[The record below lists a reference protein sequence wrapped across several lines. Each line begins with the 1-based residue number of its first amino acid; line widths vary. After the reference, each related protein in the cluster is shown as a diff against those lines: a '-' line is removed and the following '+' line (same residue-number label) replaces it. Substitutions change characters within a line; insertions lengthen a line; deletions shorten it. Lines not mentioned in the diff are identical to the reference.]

1 MNKMSKHFLLYKGDM
16 ETTSFFLSQM
26 EQALLELGKEV
37 YAFSF
42 HEGKEVEKQNITDLL
57 LFCMKWKQERLKES
71 HGIHDNRNKLPI
83 LSFNFAGAF
92 GEDKLTTANVYW
104 DKNEELELFLQ
115 EIYPDIYRMDENR
128 LLVDVLDLWYINIVV
143 DHPYHYHLHLSK
155 RPKNYAQICID
166 KNHVK
171 YMKRFFDEIDTLGFL
186 PSGGTKLSWEEDEN
200 QSEKRYDVVFTGIYM
215 RPDCFDVFIE
225 RNGQEYADFYRKMLR
240 EVIEGNHVLL
250 EEVVEKSLYEEIPEM
265 TFLELKETLGHIMF
279 LDYYIRFYRREW
291 VIRTLVDAGIRVH
304 CFGGG
309 YETFSCNCPENLFYE
324 TEAGEEICLADA
336 QKVSEKLRQ
345 SKQYK
350 SKYLSSRECLERI
363 SKAKISLNIL
373 PDFEDGGHDRIYN
386 TMLNRSVCV
395 SDENEFLKKQLED
408 KKEIVFY
415 KLFDAASLVAGVQ
428 QVLEDDTY
436 RKKLVEAA
444 YENASMNHTWKN
456 RVEMLLDMIQ

>member
-1 MNKMSKHFLLYKGDM
+1 MREHFLLYKGDM
-16 ETTSFFLSQM
+16 ETTSFFLGQM
-26 EQALLELGKEV
+26 QEAFLALGRQV
-37 YAFSF
+37 YAFTF
-42 HEGKEVEKQNITDLL
+42 VKDNTEEKQNITQLL
-57 LFCMKWKQERLKES
+57 SFFMQW
-71 HGIHDNRNKLPI
+71 HGKCLEEKDTNINNSEKLPMI
-83 LSFNFAGAF
+83 SFNFAGIF
-92 GEDKLTTANVYW
+92 GEDKLTTANICW
-104 DKNEELELFLQ
+104 DQDDKLEIFLHENYP
-115 EIYPDIYRMDENR
+115 EIYIENENK
-128 LLVDVLDLWYINIVV
+128 LLVDVLDLYYINIVV

-200 QSEKRYDVVFTGIYM
+200 QSEKRYDVVFTGTYM

-309 YETFSCNCPENLFYE
+309 WETFSCEKPENLIYE
-324 TEAGEEICLADA
+324 TESGEEISLAKA
-336 QKVSEKLRQ
+336 LEVSERMRQ
-345 SKQYK
+345 EKQYK
-350 SKYLSSRECLERI
+350 SKYLTSIECLERI
-363 SKAKISLNIL
+363 HAAKISLNIL
-373 PDFEDGGHDRIYN
+373 PGFEDGGHDRIYN
-386 TMLNRSVCV
+386 TMLNEAVCV
-395 SDENEFLKKQLED
+395 SDENQFLMKQLKD
-408 KKEIVFY
+408 QKEIVFY
-415 KLFDAASLVAGVQ
+415 KLFDEKSLIQGVQ
-428 QVLEDDTY
+428 KVLLDEEY
-436 RKKLVEAA
+436 REKLKKDA
-444 YENASMNHTWKN
+444 YEMANNGHTWKK
-456 RVEMLLDMIQ
+456 RVENLIDMLQ